1 MELIEAF
8 IHWFLPFICSAFFTY
23 VYHCLKKFK
32 NADDAIKS
40 ALLSIIRSKIVNM
53 CEEYQSLG
61 YLPEYARYTLDD
73 LHKQYKILGGNHG
86 IEKLVHNTF
95 DLPTS
100 LKNKGGK

>member
-1 MELIEAF
+1 MELLDIF
-8 IHWFLPFICSAFFTY
+8 THWLIPFICTIFFTY
-23 VYHCLKKFK
+23 ILKCIK
-32 NADDAIKS
+32 NFRNTDDAIKN
-40 ALLSIIRSKIVNM
+40 ALLSIIRSKIVSM

-73 LHKQYKILGGNHG
+73 LHKQYVILGGNHG